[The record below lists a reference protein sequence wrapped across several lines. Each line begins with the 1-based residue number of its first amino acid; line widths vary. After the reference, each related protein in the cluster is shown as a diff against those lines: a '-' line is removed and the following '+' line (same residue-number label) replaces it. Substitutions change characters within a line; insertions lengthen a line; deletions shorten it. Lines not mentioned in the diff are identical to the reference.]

1 MGMKNLM
8 HTATDDKYGVIST
21 QDQIDVA
28 TKSLHDQVIW
38 LRNHPSIF
46 LWLYGSDKWPRP
58 ELETKYLQVL
68 NTCDNTRPY
77 VQSAKEWTSEITGR
91 TGMKM
96 RGPYDYVP
104 PVYWYVDT
112 TYGGAFGFN
121 TETGPGPEVPVLE
134 SLKKM
139 IPKDSLWPISSSW
152 LYHAAR
158 GQFHNL
164 TRYNNAMDKRIG
176 TPTSLLDY
184 ERKAQYLNYEGMRA
198 MFEAFEA
205 NRFEA
210 TGIIQWMYNASWP
223 KLWWQLYDYYL
234 MPTGALYGARV
245 ANEPLHVSYNY
256 GHNAVNVMNNTG
268 KAVDELTAEINVLNF
283 DMKPVLKK
291 TILVPGIGSKET
303 KEVFSLP
310 TDLKLSKTY
319 FLDLKLLNKE
329 HQRVSNN
336 FYVLSTEY
344 DSLDVKKSTWFATPQ
359 TNYADLTLLQQLP
372 AVKLQTSETIT
383 NRNGKTILHVKVKNP
398 TSHLAFMVYL
408 DLKKGNSNESIVP
421 VFWGDNYF
429 SLLPGAER
437 TIAVWCHTADLEGK
451 QPRVVT
457 GGWNVQ

>member
-1 MGMKNLM
+1 
-8 HTATDDKYGVIST
+8 
-21 QDQIDVA
+21 
-28 TKSLHDQVIW
+28 
-38 LRNHPSIF
+38 
-46 LWLYGSDKWPRP
+46 
-58 ELETKYLQVL
+58 
-68 NTCDNTRPY
+68 
-77 VQSAKEWTSEITGR
+77 
-91 TGMKM
+91 MKM

-256 GHNAVNVMNNTG
+256 GDNAVNVMNNTG
-268 KAVDELTAEINVLNF
+268 KAVDKLTAEINVLNF

-344 DSLDVKKSTWFATPQ
+344 DSLDVKKSTWYATPQ